1 MLQIRMRKTGNEFI
15 LFAVKL
21 ILVRGKI
28 IIDCKYYKNG
38 VYAFINKC
46 DIEFIK
52 GIKFNLYN
60 FVKISLQDGESTESP
75 QGEIRPRWPGTLH
88 KKTLNKMADKHEFLL
103 RFC

>member
-1 MLQIRMRKTGNEFI
+1 MIVNTT
-15 LFAVKL
+15 
-21 ILVRGKI
+21 
-28 IIDCKYYKNG
+28 KNG
-38 VYAFINKC
+38 VYAFINEC

-88 KKTLNKMADKHEFLL
+88 KKSMKQNGGQP
-103 RFC
+103 